1 MESQMTNAATV
12 LAVAAVVYDQDT
24 HSEADMEFLFAIAA
38 ADREWLDA
46 LNAANLNFGG
56 GSEAWQ
62 AVKNLATRS
71 RDKAYADALAALEA
85 HDDADDELLQA
96 AE

>member
-1 MESQMTNAATV
+1 MSHRSA

-24 HSEADMEFLFAIAA
+24 HSEADLAFLDAMSR

-46 LNAANLNFGG
+46 LNSANIMWGG
-56 GSEAWQ
+56 GSPTWQ
-62 AVKNLATRS
+62 AVKRLATRT
-71 RDKAYADALAALEA
+71 RDQAYERALAALEA
-85 HDDADDELLQA
+85 GDFEEEIEYAEA

>member
-1 MESQMTNAATV
+1 MTNPATV
-12 LAVAAVVYDQDT
+12 LAVAAVVHDQDN
-24 HSEADMEFLFAIAA
+24 HSAADLAFLDAMAR

-46 LNAANLNFGG
+46 LNAANINFGG

-62 AVKNLATRS
+62 AVKRLATRQ
-71 RDKAYADALAALEA
+71 RDAAYDRALASLELFDDEEFLEA
-85 HDDADDELLQA
+85 

>member
-1 MESQMTNAATV
+1 MTSHKSA

-24 HSEADMEFLFAIAA
+24 HSEADLAFLDAMSK

-46 LNAANLNFGG
+46 LNTANINFGG
-56 GSEAWQ
+56 GSQAWQ
-62 AVKNLATRS
+62 AVKRLATRS
-71 RDKAYADALAALEA
+71 RDKAYEAALAKLEA
-85 HDDADDELLQA
+85 GDFEEVELLQA

>member
-1 MESQMTNAATV
+1 MTNAAQV

-24 HSEADMEFLFAIAA
+24 HSEADLAFLDAMAK

-46 LNAANLNFGG
+46 LSAANINFGG

-62 AVKNLATRS
+62 AVKRLATRS
-71 RDKAYADALAALEA
+71 RNDAYARALAALEA
-85 HDDADDELLQA
+85 HDFEDELLEA

>member
-1 MESQMTNAATV
+1 MTNSATV

-24 HSEADMEFLFAIAA
+24 HSPADLAFLDAMAK
-38 ADREWLDA
+38 ADREWLDQ
-46 LNAANLNFGG
+46 LSAANINFGG

-62 AVKNLATRS
+62 AVKRLATRS
-71 RDKAYADALAALEA
+71 RNGAYARALAVLEA
-85 HDDADDELLQA
+85 NDTEWLLEA

>member
-1 MESQMTNAATV
+1 MTNHRSA

-24 HSEADMEFLFAIAA
+24 HSEADLAFLDAMSK

-46 LNAANLNFGG
+46 LNAANINFGG
-56 GSEAWQ
+56 GSQAWL
-62 AVKNLATRS
+62 AVKRLATRS
-71 RDKAYADALAALEA
+71 RDQAYEAALAKL
-85 HDDADDELLQA
+85 DASDFEEDELLQA

>member
-1 MESQMTNAATV
+1 MTKTASA

-24 HSEADMEFLFAIAA
+24 HSDADLAFLDAMAK
-38 ADREWLDA
+38 ADREWLDQ
-46 LNAANLNFGG
+46 LSAANINFGG

-62 AVKNLATRS
+62 AVKRLATRS

-85 HDDADDELLQA
+85 HDFEDDEQQLQA

>member
-1 MESQMTNAATV
+1 MSNAATV
-12 LAVAAVVYDQDT
+12 LADAAVVHDQDN
-24 HSEADMEFLFAIAA
+24 HSAADLAFLDAMAK

-46 LNAANLNFGG
+46 LSAANINFGA

-62 AVKNLATRS
+62 AVKRLATRS

-85 HDDADDELLQA
+85 HDDADDELLLQA
-96 AE
+96 AAE

>member
-1 MESQMTNAATV
+1 MTNAATV

-24 HSEADMEFLFAIAA
+24 HNEADLAFLDAISR

-62 AVKNLATRS
+62 AVKRLATRS
-71 RDKAYADALAALEA
+71 RDKAYAAALAALEA
-85 HDDADDELLQA
+85 HDEDAFLEA